1 MTMVYYVTAF
11 AISRGATEMPKFRT
25 DMGKFL
31 ERAAAEQ
38 HVEALRG
45 PHFAEVRV
53 EEREE

>member
-11 AISRGATEMPKFRT
+11 AIPRGATEMPKFRT